1 MKAEII
7 AVGTEILL
15 GQILNTNAQY
25 LAKQL
30 AELGI
35 TLHYQTVVGDNPERL
50 KTALKTAFDRA
61 EVVIA
66 TGGLGPTQDD
76 LTKETV
82 AAYFGAP
89 MILHEDIL
97 EKIKTYF
104 RAGGR
109 PYTENNGK
117 QAEFPQGCLII
128 DNNNGTAPG
137 YVLEQDGKIAVV
149 LPGPPREN
157 IPMFEETVKPYLREK
172 SGIQIFSRIIH
183 IFGIGES
190 ILEDMLTDLV
200 EQTDP
205 TVATYAKDGEVEV
218 RVSTVAKSAEKAA
231 EKLKP
236 TLDIIRERA
245 GDAIYGYDDTS
256 IAQCVSEALRRRGWK
271 MATAES
277 CTGGMIASTLVDI
290 RGSSDVL
297 EGGFVTYANQAK
309 IDMVGVKAE
318 TLEQCG
324 AVSDRTAREMAEGA
338 RRKTKTDIAVA
349 VTGIA
354 GPDGGTADKPVG
366 LVYIATATAT
376 QTLCREFRFSGNR
389 AKIRTL
395 TMKNALKL
403 IWDQVK

>member
-50 KTALKTAFDRA
+50 KAALKTAFGRA
-61 EVVIA
+61 DAVIA

-82 AAYFGAP
+82 AEYFGVP
-89 MILHEDIL
+89 MVLHEDIL
-97 EKIKTYF
+97 EKIKSYF
-104 RAGGR
+104 QAAGR
-109 PYTENNGK
+109 PYTANNDK
-117 QAEFPQGCLII
+117 QAEFPQGCLIVE
-128 DNNNGTAPG
+128 NNNGTAPG
-137 YVLEQDGKIAVV
+137 YILEQDGKIAVV

-172 SGIQIFSRIIH
+172 SGVRIFSHILH

-190 ILEDMLTDLV
+190 ILEDMLADLV
-200 EQTDP
+200 EQTNP

-218 RVSTVAKSAEKAA
+218 RVSIVAESAEEAA
-231 EKLKP
+231 ENMKP

-271 MATAES
+271 LTTAES
-277 CTGGMIASTLVDI
+277 CTGGMIASALVDI
-290 RGSSDVL
+290 SGSSDVL

-309 IDMVGVKAE
+309 IDMIGVRAE
-318 TLEQCG
+318 TLEQFG

-338 RRKTKTDIAVA
+338 RQKAKVDIAVA

-354 GPDGGTADKPVG
+354 GPGGGTTEKPVG
-366 LVYIATATAT
+366 LVYIATATAR
-376 QTLCREFRFSGNR
+376 QTICREFHFSGNR

-395 TMKNALKL
+395 TMKNALKM

>member
-61 EVVIA
+61 DAVIA

-89 MILHEDIL
+89 MVLHEDIL
-97 EKIKTYF
+97 EKIKAYF
-104 RAGGR
+104 HASGR
-109 PYTENNGK
+109 PYTENNNK
-117 QAEFPQGCLII
+117 QAEFPQGCRII

-137 YVLEQDGKIAVV
+137 YILEQDGKIAVV

-157 IPMFEETVKPYLREK
+157 IPMFEETVKPYLKEK
-172 SGIQIFSRIIH
+172 SGIQIFSRIVH

-218 RVSTVAKSAEKAA
+218 RVSTAAESEGQAA
-231 EKLKP
+231 EKMKP
-236 TLDIIRERA
+236 TLDIIQKRA

-271 MATAES
+271 LATAES

-290 RGSSDVL
+290 SGSSDVL

-318 TLEQCG
+318 TLEQFG

-354 GPDGGTADKPVG
+354 GPDGGTAEKPVG

-376 QTLCREFRFSGNR
+376 QTVCREFRFSGNR

-395 TMKNALKL
+395 TMKNALKM

>member
-50 KTALKTAFDRA
+50 KTALKTAFGRA
-61 EVVIA
+61 DAVIA

-82 AAYFGAP
+82 AEYFGAP
-89 MILHEDIL
+89 MVLHEDIL
-97 EKIKTYF
+97 EKIKSYF
-104 RAGGR
+104 RTTGR
-109 PYTENNGK
+109 PYTANNDK

-137 YVLEQDGKIAVV
+137 YILEQDGKIAVV

-172 SGIQIFSRIIH
+172 SGVRIFSRVLH

-200 EQTDP
+200 EQTNP

-218 RVSTVAKSAEKAA
+218 RVSTVAKSAEEAA

-271 MATAES
+271 LTTAES
-277 CTGGMIASTLVDI
+277 CTGGMVASALVDI
-290 RGSSDVL
+290 SGSSDVL

-318 TLEQCG
+318 TLEQYG
-324 AVSDRTAREMAEGA
+324 AVSERTAREMAEGA

-349 VTGIA
+349 VTGLA
-354 GPDGGTADKPVG
+354 GPNGGTAEKPVG
-366 LVYIATATAT
+366 LVYIATATKT
-376 QTLCREFRFSGNR
+376 QTICREFHFSGNR

-395 TMKNALKL
+395 TMKNALKM